1 MSSTNSTFIAKNG
14 IIANGSLIY
23 AVGGTTNVGIN
34 NTSPDAAL
42 TVTGTANVQGN
53 VVITGTVNTS
63 ANVNVTGSLTSTI
76 NVNTVTVYA
85 SNASVVAA
93 GNVVVNSSGVS
104 VANTSGSLL
113 VSTIGTTQG
122 FFANATLV
130 TLGNNTV
137 NTQINTTHFF
147 TGNSTS
153 YGFGNSTYEAL
164 VTAAGGVNTSVYLI
178 NSSSANVGNS
188 TVYGYGNSVVEALY
202 NLTTNTSGVLTA
214 SNVVIGN
221 STANSY
227 VNSTTVVTSSVNA
240 TTNVSTVTVYASNA
254 SVVAAGNVV
263 VNSSG
268 VSVVNAT
275 GSVLVGVVSATTNG
289 FSANTT
295 SVILGNTSVYTSKT
309 PGTITA
315 TGLATLGNVNT
326 TTVNATTLNATTVNA
341 NLVGTTVS
349 ANIIATTVSA
359 TTVTSNVAAIVVN
372 TAQVN
377 ATGNV
382 TVGGLLNVTGN
393 AAFSANVIISGNLY
407 VTGAVTY
414 SNTAIANGSF
424 IPGANSVY
432 TLGNTSYVWSNIY
445 ATNVITTTISG
456 NLNAGF
462 VNASSNV
469 YVGVTSNAVA
479 INTTSIQIGN
489 ASVNATINST
499 TFTGTSNSTNYVGSV
514 SAANV
519 VSNAQLSANLGNYQT
534 ITGLSANVATLTANN
549 STNFNG
555 QPASYYTNASNLS
568 TGTLPYAQI
577 PTNIVNTT
585 AAFTI
590 TGNTTFTGNTIA
602 NGFVFSA
609 TSIVLA
615 NGALSGAS
623 GKVLM
628 SNSISGVYWGTVT
641 SNPGTVT
648 SIAFANGLNGGTIT
662 SSGTVYVANADNSIA
677 VSATGVSVNTSY
689 IQTTNPGSWAN
700 STNGFGLSSSAWA
713 APGPIGT
720 TTANAA
726 NFTTLNAA
734 SLSISGAAT
743 ISGNLTVT
751 GNLTLAG
758 TTTFINST
766 VITTNDLN
774 LVLANSATNAITSNN
789 SGIVIGTF
797 ANLIYN
803 SSIPAWQSNVNFVP
817 AANNLNLG
825 TASFVWNVY
834 ANNISGNGSSITSVN
849 AIALGG
855 VSLSTL
861 NTAITSNAA
870 TAYANAV
877 ANTSQAYAN
886 ATNGLAINGTS
897 NNANYLGG
905 VSLSTLNT
913 AITSNAATA
922 VANAVA
928 NTSQAYANA
937 TNGLAINGTSNN
949 ASYLGGVA
957 AASYALR
964 FDTQTITSSNTTGFN
979 STATSAVALQVGDS
993 SSIRNAVST
1002 GGTMFFD
1009 VGAGGTTTGSF
1020 IFRTTNSFTTITII
1034 NGSGTQTTSLGV
1046 GTAPSGTAGEI
1057 RATNNITAYYSDGR
1071 LKDIEGTISN
1081 PIEKIKQISGVYYRS
1096 NEIAASYG
1104 YTDTKTQVGVI
1115 AQEIENILPEIV
1127 VPAPFDIAVDKD
1139 GNEYS
1144 KSGENYKTV
1153 HYEKIIPLLI
1163 EAIKELSKEVDML
1176 KSNKQ

>member
-122 FFANATLV
+122 FLANATLV
-130 TLGNNTV
+130 TLGNSTV

-147 TGNSTS
+147 TGNSTA
-153 YGFGNSTYEAL
+153 YGFGNSTYEAI

-254 SVVAAGNVV
+254 GVFAAGNVV

-295 SVILGNTSVYTSKT
+295 SVILGNTSIATSMS
-309 PGTITA
+309 PGTFTT

-326 TTVNATTLNATTVNA
+326 TTVNATTLNATTLNA

-393 AAFSANVIISGNLY
+393 STFSANVIVSGNLY

-414 SNTAIANGSF
+414 SNTAVANGSF

-432 TLGNTSYVWSNIY
+432 TLGNTSYVWANIY

-534 ITGLSANVATLTANN
+534 IAGLSANVATLTANN

-602 NGFVFSA
+602 NGFVFST

-700 STNGFGLSSSAWA
+700 STNGFGLSPSAWA

-734 SLSISGAAT
+734 SLNISGAAT
-743 ISGNLTVT
+743 VSGNLTVT

-803 SSIPAWQSNVNFVP
+803 SAIPAWQSNVNFVP

-870 TAYANAV
+870 TAYSNAVANAV

-922 VANAVA
+922 YANAV
-928 NTSQAYANA
+928 
-937 TNGLAINGTSNN
+937 NGTSNN

-964 FDTQTITSSNTTGFN
+964 SDTQTVTSSNTTGF
-979 STATSAVALQVGDS
+979 SATATSAVALQVGDN
-993 SSIRNAVST
+993 SSIRNTVST
-1002 GGTMFFD
+1002 GGTMYFD
-1009 VGAGGTTTGSF
+1009 VGTGGATTGSF
-1020 IFRTTNSFTTITII
+1020 IFRTTSSFTTITTI